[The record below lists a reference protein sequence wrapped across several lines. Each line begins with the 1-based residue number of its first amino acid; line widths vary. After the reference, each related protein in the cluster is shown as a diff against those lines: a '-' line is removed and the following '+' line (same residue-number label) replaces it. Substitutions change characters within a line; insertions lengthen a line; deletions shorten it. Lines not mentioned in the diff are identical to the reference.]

1 MNLLLY
7 HLIFY
12 SKKKFILLVFFIL
25 PFFLFAQKSKKKK
38 IETTPKIFLTGS
50 FLRQVS
56 ELNIQKDLRWNLFH
70 EEDITIPTQKS
81 NGFTLGLGYKVS
93 KKMDIL
99 HSLVLQKYNF
109 SQIGDFNHVSCNP
122 KEYGATDISYA
133 IRYIKSNMSGINTD
147 FRYKFINRNKL
158 ISYASLGLNFI
169 IINTKQQSIDIHLDN
184 NLIVHHWA
192 NEIALPIENKL
203 NIVPSIKVG
212 LMYRVLKLLYVK
224 VEPFFAY
231 SLLHEKY
238 ISVTTPTNLY
248 NYGVQLGIEYKL
260 RK

>member
-1 MNLLLY
+1 M
-7 HLIFY
+7 
-12 SKKKFILLVFFIL
+12 KKFILLVFFIL

-38 IETTPKIFLTGS
+38 IETTPRIFLTGS

-56 ELNIQKDLRWNLFH
+56 ELNIKKDLRWNLFH

-81 NGFTLGLGYKVS
+81 NGFTLGLGYKVGR
-93 KKMDIL
+93 KMDIL

-109 SQIGDFNHVSCNP
+109 SQIGDFNYTRCTPES
-122 KEYGATDISYA
+122 YGATEISYA
-133 IRYIKSNMSGINTD
+133 IRYVKSNMLGINTD
-147 FRYKFINRNKL
+147 FRYKLINNRHL
-158 ISYASLGLNFI
+158 IAYTGLGLNFN

-203 NIVPSIKVG
+203 NVIPSIKVG
-212 LMYRVLKLLYVK
+212 LMYRVLKPLYVK
-224 VEPFFAY
+224 IEPFFAY

-238 ISVTTPTNLY
+238 ISVPTATNLY
-248 NYGVQLGIEYKL
+248 TYGLQLGIEYRLGKL
-260 RK
+260 